1 MKKSQIRE
9 VIKEVLQESLWDNIN
24 AKKKSGRKSA
34 KKGSKAYKAAVAAG
48 KKLMEID
55 ASTPAPN
62 EIPGGL
68 SQFATIGDLATMH
81 KLPLAQIIQQITKG
95 VRVESEHTTDLDI
108 AMEIAFDH
116 IYEDPKYYDKL
127 SNIEEMA
134 DIRSVERYADDE
146 LDPIDVEF
154 GRHFFDRL
162 QDPRNGKEITTSELL
177 DFFARLINKKNQ
189 FITFV
194 EKYQEF
200 VVKDRNTG
208 INIPFISQ
216 INQAIA
222 KTIMRKQNFM
232 TSNPVIALEGKHDP
246 VEPGILKK
254 RLGKLTCSKV
264 RQAKSKLEDK
274 GTHYAKAL
282 QRYLNYHCQ

>member
-1 MKKSQIRE
+1 MKKNQIKKI
-9 VIKEVLQESLWDNIN
+9 VKEAL
-24 AKKKSGRKSA
+24 
-34 KKGSKAYKAAVAAG
+34 
-48 KKLMEID
+48 D

-68 SQFATIGDLATMH
+68 AQFSTIGDLAQMH
-81 KLPLAQIIQQITKG
+81 KLPLDQIIKQILKG
-95 VRVESEHTTDLDI
+95 VKVESEHTTDLDI

-116 IYEDPKYYDKL
+116 VYEDPKYYDKL

-134 DIRSVERYADDE
+134 DMRSVERYADDE

-162 QDPRNGKEITTSELL
+162 IDPRNGKEITTSELL
-177 DFFARLINKKNQ
+177 GFFTRLISRKEQFVNFIKK
-189 FITFV
+189 
-194 EKYQEF
+194 YHEF
-200 VVKDRNTG
+200 VVKDRRTN

-216 INQAIA
+216 VNQAIA
-222 KTIMRKQNFM
+222 KTIMRKPNFM
-232 TSNPVIALEGKHDP
+232 TSNPVIALEGEHDP
-246 VEPGILKK
+246 VKPGILKK

-264 RQAKSKLEDK
+264 RAERSKLEDK